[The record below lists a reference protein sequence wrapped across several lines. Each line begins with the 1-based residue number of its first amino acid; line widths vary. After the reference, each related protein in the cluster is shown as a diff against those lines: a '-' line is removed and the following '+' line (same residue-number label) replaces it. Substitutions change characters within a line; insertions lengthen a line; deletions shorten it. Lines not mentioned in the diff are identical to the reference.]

1 MVYTLYVA
9 ENKLNGKRY
18 VGITG
23 RSILRRWTEHM
34 SHAKLGHN
42 EGVFY
47 KAIRKYG
54 PDGFDV
60 YEADFADS
68 LEDVKKLEIK
78 VISELR
84 PEYNST
90 CGGGGRLGGI
100 MSEEAK
106 QKIRET
112 HAGNTYRL
120 GKSHTQETRQKLKE
134 AAYKNFHKWKEHA
147 IKGPA
152 ASAKKVICL
161 DDEKIYASAS
171 EAARFYN
178 VAKSALIELCLG
190 KRHRKTVGGKR
201 FCYEVNYGV

>member
-1 MVYTLYVA
+1 MTYTLYVA

-34 SHAKLGHN
+34 SHAKFSHN
-42 EGVFY
+42 KGIFY

-54 PDGFDV
+54 PKGFNV

-68 LEDVKKLEIK
+68 LEDAKKLEIK
-78 VISELR
+78 VISELQ

-90 CGGGGRLGGI
+90 YGGDGRLGGI
-100 MSEEAK
+100 MSEETK
-106 QKIRET
+106 QKLKKI

-120 GKSHTQETRQKLKE
+120 GKSHTQETREKLKE
-134 AAYKNFHKWKEHA
+134 AAYKHFDKWKEHA

-152 ASAKKVICL
+152 TLAKKVICL
-161 DDEKIYASAS
+161 DDGKIYASAS

-178 VAKSALIELCLG
+178 VTKSALIELCLG
-190 KRHRKTVGGKR
+190 KRNRKTVGGKQ
-201 FCYEVNYGV
+201 FCYEADHGI